1 MSTMSKSRK
10 CLFGGTILAAG
21 LMTQAASAQASFNLG
36 SYFTGGTYAGGY
48 ASFGPYI
55 GSGPFAFL
63 GGDSYTLAA
72 TSATSTQ
79 VYALAFNSG
88 ASHGHWAQAFSSYVN
103 FTVTQNG
110 TATASWD
117 FSADSVADPGFYA
130 SGIWVRNLDLG
141 TDVFVNPW
149 DGGNNGNPVAG
160 TVQIPLQAGVNY
172 QVEVYA
178 AAYGVDGASSVSL
191 SIPAPGS
198 AALVGLAGLVAAP
211 RRRR

>member
-21 LMTQAASAQASFNLG
+21 LMTQAANAQAQFVIGN
-36 SYFTGGTYAGGY
+36 YYAAGTQTWDGAGY
-48 ASFGPYI
+48 TSNS
-55 GSGPFAFL
+55 GSGPFGFSGFDGYGYSQASVAAGSSFMFAYA
-63 GGDSYTLAA
+63 GNSYGTG
-72 TSATSTQ
+72 
-79 VYALAFNSG
+79 Y
-88 ASHGHWAQAFSSYVN
+88 WAQGFVHSIE

-117 FSADSVADPGFYA
+117 FSADSYAYPGFYT

-149 DGGNNGNPVAG
+149 DGGVNFAQSG

-172 QVEVYA
+172 EVELFA
-178 AAYGVDGASSVSL
+178 LAWDRGSSFAEL

-198 AALVGLAGLVAAP
+198 AALLGLAGLVAV
-211 RRRR
+211 RRRRG